1 MFIKNTRIDMKNIL
15 ATLIFLASTFTM
27 LNAEDVTGESV
38 YKAKCASCHTLNIKK
53 DMTDK
58 ERLALM
64 KEIKAPP
71 VAKVSAKVR
80 NAFKE
85 DTNKSIAF
93 VADYIVNP
101 DANKSVCM
109 AMAVKKFGVMPAIG
123 KSMTPKEIE
132 VVSKWLVTNFDGN
145 WTKIME
151 TKCKGKDSP
160 CCAGK
165 ANKKCG
171 SGKCGSDKNVSK
183 KCGGDKTPNSPA
195 MKCASGKCGGDK

>member
-1 MFIKNTRIDMKNIL
+1 MKNIL

-27 LNAEDVTGESV
+27 LNAEDVTGEGV
-38 YKAKCASCHTLNIKK
+38 YKAKCASCHTLNAKK

-64 KEIKAPP
+64 KERKAPP
-71 VAKVSAKVR
+71 MAKVSAKVR
-80 NAFKE
+80 DAFKE
-85 DTNKSIAF
+85 DANKSIAF

-109 AMAVKKFGVMPAIG
+109 ARAVKKFGVMPAIG

-132 VVSKWLVTNFDGN
+132 LVSKWLVTNFDGT
-145 WTKIME
+145 WTTMME
-151 TKCKGKDSP
+151 TKCQGKRKDSP

-171 SGKCGSDKNVSK
+171 EGKCGD
-183 KCGGDKTPNSPA
+183 DKTPKSPA

>member
-1 MFIKNTRIDMKNIL
+1 MKNIL

-38 YKAKCASCHTLNIKK
+38 YKVKCASCHTLDMKK

-58 ERLALM
+58 ERLLLM

-71 VAKVSAKVR
+71 MPKVSAKVR
-80 NAFKE
+80 NAFNE
-85 DTNKSIAF
+85 DVNKSIAF
-93 VADYIVNP
+93 VADYLVNP

-109 AMAVKKFGVMPAIG
+109 AMAVKKFGVMPAVG

-145 WTKIME
+145 WTTMME
-151 TKCKGKDSP
+151 AKCKGKKSP

-165 ANKKCG
+165 GNKKCG
-171 SGKCGSDKNVSK
+171 LDKNASK
-183 KCGGDKTPNSPA
+183 KCGGDKLPKHPG

>member
-1 MFIKNTRIDMKNIL
+1 MKNIL

-64 KEIKAPP
+64 KERKAPP
-71 VAKVSAKVR
+71 MAKVSARVR
-80 NAFKE
+80 DAFKE

-93 VADYIVNP
+93 VADYLVNP

-109 AMAVKKFGVMPAIG
+109 ARAVKNFGVMPAIG

-151 TKCKGKDSP
+151 TKCKGKDGP

-171 SGKCGSDKNVSK
+171 TGKCGSDKNASK
-183 KCGGDKTPNSPA
+183 KCGGDKTPKNPA